1 MLIQDELIAISA
13 DVVLT
18 TWIPIAQGLK
28 PAEKGENLSKKH
40 LSQSFKA
47 FQRQGNGEN
56 ISKFSF
62 CCYRK
67 FAIVNTFYFI
77 RKAHYSKASDMNS

>member
-28 PAEKGENLSKKH
+28 PAEKGGKPKQNP
-40 LSQSFKA
+40 SFTVVQGFLKTR
-47 FQRQGNGEN
+47 QRGKYLKTQ
-56 ISKFSF
+56 IWFL
-62 CCYRK
+62 
-67 FAIVNTFYFI
+67 
-77 RKAHYSKASDMNS
+77 

>member
-28 PAEKGENLSKKH
+28 PAEKGGKPKQNP
-40 LSQSFKA
+40 SFTVIEGFLKT
-47 FQRQGNGEN
+47 RQLE
-56 ISKFSF
+56 K
-62 CCYRK
+62 
-67 FAIVNTFYFI
+67 YFKCWI
-77 RKAHYSKASDMNS
+77 FFV

>member
-28 PAEKGENLSKKH
+28 PAQKGENLSKK
-40 LSQSFKA
+40 
-47 FQRQGNGEN
+47 
-56 ISKFSF
+56 
-62 CCYRK
+62 
-67 FAIVNTFYFI
+67 NTFHNHLRLFKDKVI
-77 RKAHYSKASDMNS
+77 GKIFQNSAFVAIGNLL